1 MMGVLCSSVQ
11 KDEGARGYKYICDL
25 GLPSILML
33 NMFFFMHDVCST
45 EPLLIPQII
54 FPSVDIPVELFNKPD
69 CEYTDDQKQFATT

>member
-1 MMGVLCSSVQ
+1 
-11 KDEGARGYKYICDL
+11 
-25 GLPSILML
+25 ML